1 MLAEIFLVRLD
12 MFGRTAASKD
22 GSGRSDTR
30 FVPIT
35 APREKDAT
43 AMVGAK

>member
-1 MLAEIFLVRLD
+1 MLAEIFLVRLE
-12 MFGRTAASKD
+12 MLRRTAASNE

-35 APREKDAT
+35 VPRLKDAI
-43 AMVGAK
+43 APVGAK